1 MIRHGYHSYRGPA
14 YRGMSLDRDGYGVG
28 VELETDVHMDLFA
41 SARSVRGVRPE
52 RDGSLDSHT
61 GVEFIFAASDN
72 LRRVVSRFNALRER
86 TDFGTRDRKN
96 LYGCHIN
103 INAVN
108 KSSTWRKLMALS
120 CVQRAN
126 LGFNGYRNALFLKQI
141 GRRQGYSPFP
151 VPSSYALAH
160 IPHTETLRYA
170 NSIYGRTPGTN
181 GIKYAIALR
190 PNRIEYR
197 MFKTCDKLETLL
209 LYILFA
215 QAWSRWITHLEAT
228 LPAEVT
234 VNSAYDAVDYTHF
247 IDWLE
252 SQPQSSERDAVLNL
266 SRVCS
271 SRASGQHIFMDEAEY
286 ISSAGEAI
294 NEVCLSLS
302 TTQRRS
308 RRTSPVA
315 VILPPNQAGAS
326 LAAA

>member
-14 YRGMSLDRDGYGVG
+14 YRGMSLDRNGYGVG
-28 VELETDVHMDLFA
+28 VELETDVHMGLFA
-41 SARSVRGVRPE
+41 SARTVRGVRPE

-61 GVEFIFAASDN
+61 GVEFIFGASDN
-72 LRRVVSRFNALRER
+72 LRQVVSRFNMLRER
-86 TDFGTRDRKN
+86 TDFGTRDRKS

-120 CVQRAN
+120 CVQRPVHGVSN
-126 LGFNGYRNALFLKQI
+126 VLFLRQI
-141 GRRQGYSPFP
+141 GRRIGYSPFP

-160 IPHTETLRYA
+160 ILHTKQLRYVG
-170 NSIYGRTPGTN
+170 SIYGHVPGTQ
-181 GIKYAIALR
+181 GDKYAIALR
-190 PNRIEYR
+190 TNRVEYR

-228 LPAEVT
+228 LPADVT
-234 VNSAYDAVDYTHF
+234 VFSVYDAVEYTRF
-247 IDWLE
+247 IEWLE

-266 SRVCS
+266 SRACS
-271 SRASGQHIFMDEAEY
+271 DSAAAQRPYMNEDEY

-294 NEVCLSLS
+294 NEVCRSLS
-302 TTQRRS
+302 TPQRRS

>member
-14 YRGMSLDRDGYGVG
+14 YRGMSLSDRDGYGVG

-41 SARSVRGVRPE
+41 SARTVRGVRPE
-52 RDGSLDSHT
+52 RDGSLDSQT

-72 LRRVVSRFNALRER
+72 LRQVVSRFNALRER
-86 TDFGTRDRKN
+86 TDFRTRDRKN

-108 KSSTWRKLMALS
+108 KSSMWRKLMALS
-120 CVQRAN
+120 CIQRPSN
-126 LGFNGYRNALFLKQI
+126 YHNALFLKQI
-141 GRRQGYSPFP
+141 GRRHGYSPFP
-151 VPSSYALAH
+151 TPSSYALAY
-160 IPHTETLRYA
+160 ILPTEPLRYA
-170 NSIYGRTPGTN
+170 NSIYGHTPGTN
-181 GIKYAIALR
+181 GNKYAIALR

-228 LPAEVT
+228 LPVGVT
-234 VNSAYDAVDYTHF
+234 VESAYAAVDYTHF

-252 SQPQSSERDAVLNL
+252 NQPQSSERDAVLNL

-271 SRASGQHIFMDEAEY
+271 SRVTGQHLFMNEAEY

-294 NEVCLSLS
+294 NEVCRSLS